1 MVVWRFA
8 LTEHTSVF
16 NLSF

>member
-1 MVVWRFA
+1 MVIWRFTP
-8 LTEHTSVF
+8 TEHTSVF

>member
-1 MVVWRFA
+1 LIVWRFSP
-8 LTEHTSVF
+8 TEHTSVF

>member
-1 MVVWRFA
+1 MVIRKFA
-8 LTEHTSVF
+8 PTEHTSVF

>member
-8 LTEHTSVF
+8 PTEHTSVF